1 MSKKQDLF
9 IPGMAYTIDRIAKKL
24 SRSSNYVDGR
34 MTKVT
39 PCAEISTEAGPSAR
53 GWSGKV
59 LNPDDE
65 DSMALHNTAEY
76 INSDQRVYNHLV
88 PIRDGL
94 MVCYKNE

>member
-59 LNPDDE
+59 LNELVKKKVLTPTLPPGTIIWINAP
-65 DSMALHNTAEY
+65 MNVPLAET
-76 INSDQRVYNHLV
+76 VTTF
-88 PIRDGL
+88 
-94 MVCYKNE
+94 KE